1 MAGVLDNL
9 VFPGHASSLDAITP
23 VAYWVPGGTQFGIQ
37 VGANLIIVL
46 AYLFIAALVVYVL
59 RKRPDLG
66 MNRTLIVCAAFLL
79 ISGIGRL
86 LAGPGHGQSLGLLAD
101 AGITIAAV
109 SAAAVALFA
118 LNLLPDI
125 LKLPSRAKLAGVIS
139 QLEHEITERQLAEEA
154 LRAAHSDLESRV
166 LIRTAELYKRNRE
179 LYSEIID
186 HNRVEAALRETQL
199 VLSSAQRLALSN
211 AGFNRNKISSE
222 LLALLAESHPFPSSA
237 IYRQDRRD
245 GSFTCIAMH
254 GMPCE
259 GLSGFQCSTAL
270 LARVAKSGETITV
283 ACSSPNGDVDTADDE
298 RGAYVEALIVPVMY
312 EERCLSI
319 LILAGT
325 RRFAPSDVA
334 FVESLRVQLG
344 AAQHNLQLYA
354 DCKRM
359 ADQLHV
365 RNLEI
370 AEKNLQLE
378 KSSRIKS
385 EFVANM
391 SHELR
396 TPLNAILG
404 FTGTLL
410 MKLPGPLTAE
420 QDKQLRTVQASARHL
435 LSLINDLLDVEK
447 IESGKLDI
455 TLEKVVL
462 QTAIRDV
469 FETMEPLAAQKN
481 LEFRIT
487 MPQAPI
493 MIQTDRRAL
502 SQIIINLLN
511 NAIKFT
517 ESGQVS
523 VRLSRRRAGTAGTVE
538 VMVSDSGIGILPE
551 RQSHLFRAFT
561 QLDAS
566 STRRFDGTGLGLYL
580 SQRLAGLVGG
590 NLRCK
595 SVFGKGSVFTL
606 ALPLQPS

>member
-1 MAGVLDNL
+1 MAGVFDNF
-9 VFPGHASSLDAITP
+9 VGHAHASFDATCRAALSIP
-23 VAYWVPGGTQFGIQ
+23 SGIQ
-37 VGANLIIVL
+37 VGANLIIVA
-46 AYLFIAALVVYVL
+46 AYLSIAAMVVFVL

-66 MNRTLIVCAAFLL
+66 ADQTLIICAVFIVTSTIGSLL
-79 ISGIGRL
+79 SGLGRSQSVDWLADSGIAIVAISAMAIALFGCRL
-86 LAGPGHGQSLGLLAD
+86 LPR
-101 AGITIAAV
+101 V
-109 SAAAVALFA
+109 
-118 LNLLPDI
+118 
-125 LKLPSRAKLAGVIS
+125 LKAPSRAKLAEAIS
-139 QLEHEITERQLAEEA
+139 QLEHEIAERRVAEEA
-154 LRAAHSDLESRV
+154 LRAAHSDLESQA
-166 LIRTAELYKRNRE
+166 LARTAELYKRNRE

-186 HNRVEAALRETQL
+186 HNRVEGALRETQL

-222 LLALLAESHPFPSSA
+222 LLTLLAESHPFPTSA

-245 GSFTCIAMH
+245 GSFACIAMH

-270 LARVAKSGETITV
+270 LTRVAENGKTVTITCNGGNV
-283 ACSSPNGDVDTADDE
+283 ADAGDE
-298 RGAYVEALIVPVMY
+298 RSAYVEALIVPVMY

-325 RRFAPSDVA
+325 RRFAPGDVA

-354 DCKRM
+354 DSKRL

-378 KSSRIKS
+378 ESSRIKS

-410 MKLPGPLTAE
+410 MKLPGPLTSE

-447 IESGKLDI
+447 IESGKLDV

-481 LEFRIT
+481 LEFRIS

-493 MIQTDRRAL
+493 MIHTDRRAL

-523 VRLSRRRAGTAGTVE
+523 VRLSRRRAGTVGTVE
-538 VMVSDSGIGILPE
+538 VVVSDSGIGILPE

-580 SQRLAGLVGG
+580 SQRLAGLLGG
-590 NLRCK
+590 DLRCK

-606 ALPLQPS
+606 ALPLQPL

>member
-1 MAGVLDNL
+1 MAGVLDNF
-9 VFPGHASSLDAITP
+9 VGQGRAALDA
-23 VAYWVPGGTQFGIQ
+23 AVPAAPWIPSELLL
-37 VGANLIIVL
+37 GANLVIVL
-46 AYLFIAALVVYVL
+46 AYLFVAGLVIYVV
-59 RKRPDLG
+59 RKRPDFG
-66 MNRTLIVCAAFLL
+66 IDRTLIAFAAFLM
-79 ISGIGRL
+79 ISGVGRML
-86 LAGPGHGQSLGLLAD
+86 SGLARTPSLTWLAD
-101 AGITIAAV
+101 TGVLIV
-109 SAAAVALFA
+109 AVAASASALF
-118 LNLLPDI
+118 I
-125 LKLPSRAKLAGVIS
+125 LKVLPAVLKAPSRAKLVEVIS
-139 QLEHEITERQLAEEA
+139 QLEHEIAGRRLAEDGM
-154 LRAAHSDLESRV
+154 RTAHADLESRV
-166 LIRTAELYKRNRE
+166 LARTAELCNRNRE
-179 LYSEIID
+179 LYTEIID
-186 HNRVEAALRETQL
+186 HHRVEAALRETQL

-211 AGFNRNKISSE
+211 AGFNRAKISSD
-222 LLALLAESHPFPSSA
+222 LLALLAESHPFPTSA
-237 IYRQDRRD
+237 MYRQDRRD
-245 GSFTCIAMH
+245 GSFVCIAMH
-254 GMPCE
+254 GMPCDD
-259 GLSGFQCSTAL
+259 LSGFRFADAL
-270 LARVAKSGETITV
+270 LTRAADGGKTLTV
-283 ACSSPNGDVDTADDE
+283 PCTSMHADPGTADDE
-298 RGAYVEALIVPVMY
+298 SARYVEALIVPVMY
-312 EERCLSI
+312 EERCMSI

-365 RNLEI
+365 RNREI

-378 KSSRIKS
+378 ESSRTKS

-396 TPLNAILG
+396 TPLNAVLG

-410 MKLPGPLTAE
+410 MRLPGPLTAE

-462 QTAIRDV
+462 QSAIRDV
-469 FETMEPLAAQKN
+469 FETLEPLAAQKN

-493 MIQTDRRAL
+493 TIQTDRRAI

-517 ESGQVS
+517 ESGEVS
-523 VRLSRRRAGTAGTVE
+523 VKLSRRRAGSAGTVE
-538 VMVSDSGIGILPE
+538 VVVSDSGIGILPE

-561 QLDAS
+561 QLDAG

-590 NLRCK
+590 DLRCK

-606 ALPLQPS
+606 ALPVQQS

>member
-1 MAGVLDNL
+1 MAGVLDIF
-9 VFPGHASSLDAITP
+9 VGQGHAGFDAVSPATP
-23 VAYWVPGGTQFGIQ
+23 WIPTGML
-37 VGANLIIVL
+37 VGANLVIVL
-46 AYLFIAALVVYVL
+46 AYLCVAGVVAYVV

-66 MNRTLIVCAAFLL
+66 IHQTMMIFAGFLM
-79 ISGIGRL
+79 ISAIGRL
-86 LAGPGHGQSLGLLAD
+86 LPGLARTLSLAWLAD
-101 AGITIAAV
+101 AGVLIVAV
-109 SAAAVALFA
+109 AAASSALF
-118 LNLLPDI
+118 I
-125 LKLPSRAKLAGVIS
+125 LKLLPALLKMPSRAKLAEVIS
-139 QLEHEITERQLAEEA
+139 RLEHEIAERRLAEEA
-154 LRAAHSDLESRV
+154 MRSAHAELESRV
-166 LIRTAELYKRNRE
+166 LARTAELYNRNRE
-179 LYSEIID
+179 LYAEIID

-211 AGFNRNKISSE
+211 AGFNRARISSE
-222 LLALLAESHPFPSSA
+222 LLALLAESHPFPTSA
-237 IYRQDRRD
+237 MYRQDRRD
-245 GSFTCIAMH
+245 GSFVCIAMH
-254 GMPCE
+254 GMPCD
-259 GLSGFQCSTAL
+259 GLSGFQCADAL
-270 LARVAKSGETITV
+270 LARAAEGGKTLTV
-283 ACSSPNGDVDTADDE
+283 PCTSMHANPATANDGSA
-298 RGAYVEALIVPVMY
+298 RYVEALIVPVMY
-312 EERCLSI
+312 EERCMSV

-325 RRFAPSDVA
+325 CRFAPGDVA

-359 ADQLHV
+359 AEQLHV
-365 RNLEI
+365 RNREI

-378 KSSRIKS
+378 ESSRIKS

-396 TPLNAILG
+396 TPLNAVLG

-410 MKLPGPLTAE
+410 MRLPGPLTAE

-469 FETMEPLAAQKN
+469 FETLEPLAAQKN

-517 ESGQVS
+517 ESGEVS
-523 VRLSRRRAGTAGTVE
+523 VKLSRRRAGTAGTVE
-538 VMVSDSGIGILPE
+538 VVVSDSGIGILPE
-551 RQSHLFRAFT
+551 RQSDMFRAFT

-590 NLRCK
+590 DLRCK

-606 ALPLQPS
+606 ALPVQQP